1 MPEVWDLVE
10 PHNAREAEVC
20 PKLWNS
26 QDPKP
31 FKRMFA
37 NQQYVVLKV

>member
-10 PHNAREAEVC
+10 PANSHKSELC
-20 PKLWNS
+20 PQLWNS

-31 FKRMFA
+31 FKRVFS